1 MVGLLVSFCKDG
13 FGSGSFGG
21 GFSNGTNCGNGGGI
35 GCGSGSSNGTGFVAS
50 CSGRTACGFPFSLY
64 F

>member
-21 GFSNGTNCGNGGGI
+21 GFSNG
-35 GCGSGSSNGTGFVAS
+35 SSNGTGFGAS
-50 CSGRTACGFPFSLY
+50 CSGRTACGSNTGCG
-64 F
+64 